1 MLTTKNRNNDVLAL
15 LLTSARL
22 IDQPTLEQGYASSA
36 RLSTPLHKVLVM
48 LGHVSQYKMDRA
60 LEAEDLVNQNE
71 LSTELA
77 VKALRIAATQQ
88 LTFQQALASL
98 GDEHKKTGNL
108 PSASNEITD
117 LLLEAGIISIE
128 QIGRALNTSLETG
141 MQMGRVLVVSR
152 EVPSLLMRAALTC
165 ALLVQEEKLG
175 KLSAISAIRAVR
187 NTLWSVE
194 QVLFQYNLHRDEPDQ
209 GPKLHELFS
218 MAGFVCESDMMEC
231 MEIHIL
237 RGRQIGQIFIEQG
250 FITHEILDNALLL
263 ESMISGNSIKAF
275 HAAEALKKA
284 HTKQVSIYQALG
296 ELDPPAVPV
305 QEAFTFAQLL
315 SAADLVDRET
325 LDELTGGQELTA
337 RQLAKKILTADLI
350 DDKACT
356 TALRAWSLNNEGFVA
371 NRATVEI
378 LKHCTQYDANLDEQL
393 SARGHFVP
401 NRMQWIWR

>member
-1 MLTTKNRNNDVLAL
+1 MLTTKNRNNDILSL
-15 LLTSARL
+15 LLTGARL
-22 IDQPTLEQGYASSA
+22 IDIPTLEQGYAASA

-60 LEAEDLVNQNE
+60 LEAEMMVNGNE
-71 LSTELA
+71 LSTDTA

-117 LLLEAGIISIE
+117 LLLEAGIINLE

-141 MQMGRVLVVSR
+141 MQMGRVLVFQR
-152 EVPSLLMRAALTC
+152 EVPSIVMKAALTC

-175 KLSAISAIRAVR
+175 SFEAISAIRAVR
-187 NTLWSVE
+187 NTLWSIE
-194 QVLFQYNLHRDEPDQ
+194 QVLFQYNLYKEEPDQ
-209 GPKLHELFS
+209 GPKLSELFS
-218 MAGFVCESDMMEC
+218 MAGFVSESDAMEC
-231 MEIHIL
+231 LEIHIL
-237 RGRQIGQIFIEQG
+237 RGRQIGQIYIEQG
-250 FITHEILDNALLL
+250 FITHETLDNAMLLQ
-263 ESMISGNSIKAF
+263 SMISGNSIKAF
-275 HAAEALKKA
+275 HAAEALKNA

-296 ELDPPAVPV
+296 ELEPPAVPL

-315 SAADLVDRET
+315 SAGELVDREV
-325 LDELTGGQELTA
+325 LEELIGGQELTA
-337 RQLAKKILTADLI
+337 RQLAKKVLCAELI

-356 TALRAWSLNNEGFVA
+356 TALRCWSLNKEGFIA
-371 NRATVEI
+371 NRACVEI
-378 LKHCTQYDANLDEQL
+378 LKHCVTYDANLDEQL